1 MADGESATIVI
12 GSSREQ
18 KLPSLVL
25 EHSIRKHSSRDVDIV
40 HTWDMKFPAP
50 KNPKNRSRTGF
61 SFNRF
66 AIPKLAGYGGR
77 GVYLECD
84 QLVFGDVKELLEI
97 PFGGATVLRPKNQA
111 AVLVLDCARLAWDV
125 EAIIQDLDAGKFSYV
140 ALMEKMC
147 IEPPANIRHSIP
159 EEWNSLERYTAGK
172 TKNLHY
178 TNMSGQPWRKWGHP
192 LGKLWMT
199 ALREAIE
206 RGLVT
211 EEIVQEEARRGFV
224 VPQVTLGAFP

>member
-1 MADGESATIVI
+1 MPDGESATIVI

-25 EHSIRKHSSRDVDIV
+25 EHSIRKHSTREVTIV
-40 HTWDMKFPAP
+40 HTWDMRFPTP
-50 KNPKNRSRTGF
+50 KRKENRSRTGF

-77 GVYLECD
+77 GIYLECD

-97 PFGGATVLRPKNQA
+97 PFQGATVLRPKNQA
-111 AVLVLDCARLAWDV
+111 AVLVLDCARLSWDV
-125 EAIIQDLDAGKFSYV
+125 DKIIKDLDAGKFSYP

-147 IEPPANIRHSIP
+147 VEPAAHILCSIP
-159 EEWNSLERYTAGK
+159 EEWNTLERFAAGK

-192 LGKLWMT
+192 LGKLWIA
-199 ALREAIE
+199 ALKEAIAG
-206 RGLVT
+206 GLVT
-211 EEIVQEEARRGFV
+211 KEMVQEEVKLGYV
-224 VPQVTLGAFP
+224 VPQVREAVA